1 MIAEEGV
8 RKRIRE
14 ALADLDRE
22 TFLEAL
28 NEALKAGIDVDVIVF
43 EDMSTAMDEIGRR
56 FESGEYFIADLL
68 YAAEIFKEAMRI
80 LEPYIAKK
88 YSGRKVERGVVVLGT
103 VKGDIHDIGK
113 NLVAVL
119 LRLRGFKVVDLGV
132 DVPPERFVEAAKKY
146 KPQIIGLSALLTTA
160 IPSMRETI
168 EALRRAG
175 VKAKII
181 VGGAALS
188 REIAREIGADYYA
201 VNAVEAVR
209 LAEVIVEGGARE

>member
-1 MIAEEGV
+1 MGVEDV
-8 RKRIRE
+8 RKRLRE

-28 NEALKAGIDVDVIVF
+28 NEALQTGIDVDIIVF
-43 EDMSTAMDEIGRR
+43 EDMSAAMDEIGRR

-80 LEPYIAKK
+80 LEPYIVKK
-88 YSGRKVERGVVVLGT
+88 HSSGEIERGVVVLGT

-119 LRLRGFKVVDLGV
+119 LKLRGFRVIDLGV
-132 DVPPERFVEAAKKY
+132 DVPPEKFVEAAEKY

-175 VKAKII
+175 IKAKIM

-188 REIAREIGADYYA
+188 KEIAREIGADYYA
-201 VNAVEAVR
+201 ENAVEAVR
-209 LAEVIVEGGARE
+209 LAEMIVENRG

>member
-1 MIAEEGV
+1 MSVGDV
-8 RKRIRE
+8 RKRLRE
-14 ALADLDRE
+14 ALADIDRE
-22 TFLEAL
+22 TVLEAL
-28 NEALKAGIDVDVIVF
+28 NEAHPAGIDVDIIVF
-43 EDMSTAMDEIGRR
+43 EDLSAAMDEIGRR

-80 LEPYIAKK
+80 LEPYIVKK
-88 YSGRKVERGVVVLGT
+88 HSSGEIERGVVILGT

-119 LRLRGFKVVDLGV
+119 LKLRGFRVIDLGV
-132 DVPPERFVEAAKKY
+132 DVPPEKFVEAAEKY

-175 VKAKII
+175 VKAKIM

-188 REIAREIGADYYA
+188 KEIAREIGADYYA
-201 VNAVEAVR
+201 ENAVEAVR
-209 LAEVIVEGGARE
+209 LAEMIVENGG

>member
-1 MIAEEGV
+1 MSVGDV
-8 RKRIRE
+8 RKRLRE

-28 NEALKAGIDVDVIVF
+28 NEALQAGIDVDIIVF
-43 EDMSTAMDEIGRR
+43 EDMSAAMDEIGRR

-80 LEPYIAKK
+80 LEPYIVKK
-88 YSGRKVERGVVVLGT
+88 HSSGEIERGVVILGT

-119 LRLRGFKVVDLGV
+119 LKLRGFRVIDLGV
-132 DVPPERFVEAAKKY
+132 DVPPEKFVEAAEKY

-175 VKAKII
+175 VKAKIM

-188 REIAREIGADYYA
+188 KEIAREIGADYYA
-201 VNAVEAVR
+201 ENAVEAVR
-209 LAEVIVEGGARE
+209 LAEMIVENGG